1 MKPFPFIRFIDRYLH
16 VLLSSVS
23 SSFLSINSFSH
34 CTHRSILKLWHALF
48 LDKWNTIYIYVLQNY
63 IRFVYLEY
71 DHRGDHHSLAGS
83 WSLICRSWSFREADA
98 ITSEIN
104 IQHRI
109 VTYVTSRRGT
119 VSFLNDVVK
128 EQAKLKMSATSRRCL
143 VKRRPFI
150 QLAIIS
156 VVAAVNDGNAYY
168 PTTNV

>member
-1 MKPFPFIRFIDRYLH
+1 MF
-16 VLLSSVS
+16 
-23 SSFLSINSFSH
+23 SFLIN
-34 CTHRSILKLWHALF
+34 
-48 LDKWNTIYIYVLQNY
+48 
-63 IRFVYLEY
+63 
-71 DHRGDHHSLAGS
+71 
-83 WSLICRSWSFREADA
+83 
-98 ITSEIN
+98 EIN
-104 IQHRI
+104 IYTSKLHSKVHLFRVRRWSSLVVI
-109 VTYVTSRRGT
+109 REILILSRYPLARVSIRNKHIERTSRHVGGT